1 MCVIIKYRIK
11 FTYKHLKYTFYERR
25 YNFMPKTTI
34 GILYDFDKTLC
45 TTDMQEY
52 SFIKNLGMNSDEFW
66 GEAANI
72 TATHEVEKVL
82 AYMFVMIKKC
92 KEMGIPL
99 TEKYLK
105 SCGEN
110 VELFKGVSTWFDRI
124 NAYGES
130 LGVKTE
136 HYIISS
142 GTYEIIQG
150 TPIAKY
156 FKRIYACKY
165 MYDEKGEA
173 LWPALAINY
182 TLKTQYIY
190 RISKGILDVT
200 DDYNLNRL
208 QDESLRRIAYR
219 NMIYIGDGMTDIPCM
234 KMVKEKGG
242 KSIAVYASGKSDAV
256 KPLVDDERIN
266 YVCVADYSPN
276 STLENIVK
284 LMIENMAILEKL
296 KMKEAAQLE
305 QYRKTR

>member
-1 MCVIIKYRIK
+1 MAK
-11 FTYKHLKYTFYERR
+11 
-25 YNFMPKTTI
+25 PTI

-52 SFIKNLGMNSDEFW
+52 SFIKNLGMNSGEFW
-66 GEAANI
+66 GEAAAI
-72 TATHEVEKVL
+72 TKQHEVEKIL
-82 AYMFVMIKKC
+82 SYMFVMIREC
-92 KEMGIPL
+92 KARGIPL
-99 TEKYLK
+99 TEEYLRE
-105 SCGEN
+105 CGAN
-110 VELFKGVSTWFDRI
+110 VVLYKGVATWFDRI
-124 NAYGES
+124 NEFGES
-130 LGVKTE
+130 MGVNIE

-156 FKRIYACKY
+156 FKRIYACRY
-165 MYDEKGEA
+165 MYDENGEA
-173 LWPALAINY
+173 IWPALAINY

-208 QDESLRRIAYR
+208 QDESRRRIAYR

-234 KMVKEKGG
+234 KMVKQKGG
-242 KSIAVYASGKSDAV
+242 KSIALYASGKSETV

-276 STLENIVK
+276 SSLEKIVK
-284 LMIENMAILEKL
+284 LMIENMAVLEKL
-296 KMKEAAQLE
+296 KAKEEMQLS
-305 QYRKTR
+305 QYRRANEKDENDD

>member
-1 MCVIIKYRIK
+1 MA
-11 FTYKHLKYTFYERR
+11 
-25 YNFMPKTTI
+25 KTTI

-52 SFIKNLGMNSDEFW
+52 DFIKNLGVTSDDFW
-66 GEAANI
+66 GEAAGI
-72 TATHEVEKVL
+72 TSQHEVEKIL

-92 KEMGIPL
+92 KEKGIPL
-99 TEKYLK
+99 TEKYLNQ
-105 SCGEN
+105 CGEN
-110 VELFKGVSTWFDRI
+110 VVLYKGVSTWFDRI
-124 NAYGES
+124 NKFGES
-130 LGVKTE
+130 MGVNIE

-156 FKRIYACKY
+156 FKRIYACRY
-165 MYDEKGEA
+165 MYDENGEA

-234 KMVKEKGG
+234 KMVKQKGG
-242 KSIAVYASGKSDAV
+242 KSIALYPSGKSEAV
-256 KPLVDDERIN
+256 KPLVYDDRIN

-276 STLENIVK
+276 STLEKIVK
-284 LMIENMAILEKL
+284 LMIENMAIIDRLAAKEEK
-296 KMKEAAQLE
+296 QLS
-305 QYRKTR
+305 QYKKSSEKDSRED

>member
-1 MCVIIKYRIK
+1 
-11 FTYKHLKYTFYERR
+11 
-25 YNFMPKTTI
+25 MPKTTI

-52 SFIKNLGMNSDEFW
+52 SFIKNLGMTSNEFW
-66 GEAANI
+66 GAAANI
-72 TATHEVEKVL
+72 TEKHEVEKIL

-92 KEMGIPL
+92 KEKGIPL
-99 TEKYLK
+99 TEEYLNK
-105 SCGEN
+105 CGEN
-110 VELFKGVSTWFDRI
+110 VVLFKGVETWFDRI
-124 NAYGES
+124 NEYGES
-130 LGVKTE
+130 LGVKIE

-165 MYDEKGEA
+165 MYDENGEA

-234 KMVKEKGG
+234 KMLKSKGG
-242 KSIAVYASGKSDAV
+242 KSIALYQSGKSETV

-276 STLENIVK
+276 STLEKIVK

-296 KMKEAAQLE
+296 KSKEEQQLS
-305 QYRKTR
+305 QYRRSNEMD

>member
-1 MCVIIKYRIK
+1 MTK
-11 FTYKHLKYTFYERR
+11 
-25 YNFMPKTTI
+25 PKI

-52 SFIKNLGMNSDEFW
+52 QFIKNLNMDSAEFW
-66 GEAANI
+66 SEA
-72 TATHEVEKVL
+72 TKTTHENEMERIL
-82 AYMFVMIKKC
+82 SYMFVMIRECKKR
-92 KEMGIPL
+92 GIRL
-99 TEKYLK
+99 TSEYLNE
-105 SCGEN
+105 CGRS
-110 VELFKGVSTWFDRI
+110 VELFDGVITWFDRI
-124 NAYGES
+124 NEFGEQ
-130 LGVKTE
+130 LGVEIE

-156 FKRIYACKY
+156 FKHIYACRY
-165 MYDEKGEA
+165 MYDENGEA
-173 LWPALAINY
+173 IWPALAINY

-234 KMVKEKGG
+234 KMVKERGG
-242 KSIAVYASGKSDAV
+242 KSIALYSAGNRETAKL
-256 KPLVDDERIN
+256 LVDDDRIN
-266 YVCVADYSPN
+266 YVCTADYSPN
-276 STLENIVK
+276 STLEKIVK

-296 KMKEAAQLE
+296 TSSEEEQLSLFKRGFE
-305 QYRKTR
+305 QED

>member
-1 MCVIIKYRIK
+1 MSK
-11 FTYKHLKYTFYERR
+11 
-25 YNFMPKTTI
+25 PTI

-52 SFIKNLGMNSDEFW
+52 TFIKNLDMTSEEFW
-66 GEAANI
+66 GEAADI
-72 TATHEVEKVL
+72 TRTHEVEKVL

-92 KEMGIPL
+92 KEKGISL
-99 TEKYLK
+99 TKEYLK
-105 SCGEN
+105 ECGKD
-110 VELFKGVSTWFDRI
+110 VVLFKGVETWFDRI
-124 NAYGES
+124 NAFGETM
-130 LGVKTE
+130 GVNIE

-156 FKRIYACKY
+156 FKRIYACRY
-165 MYDEKGEA
+165 MYDENGEA
-173 LWPALAINY
+173 LWPSLAINY

-242 KSIAVYASGKSDAV
+242 KSIALYTRGKSETV

-266 YVCVADYSPN
+266 YVCVADYSEN
-276 STLENIVK
+276 SPLENIVK

-296 KMKEAAQLE
+296 NAKEQLQLS
-305 QYRKTR
+305 QYKKNEK

>member
-1 MCVIIKYRIK
+1 MA
-11 FTYKHLKYTFYERR
+11 
-25 YNFMPKTTI
+25 KTTI

-52 SFIKNLGMNSDEFW
+52 DFIKNLGMDSNEFW
-66 GEAANI
+66 GEAAKL
-72 TATHEVEKVL
+72 TREHEVEKIL
-82 AYMFVMIKKC
+82 AYMMIMIRECKKR
-92 KEMGIPL
+92 GIPL
-99 TEKYLK
+99 TEEYLK

-110 VELFKGVSTWFDRI
+110 VVLYKGVLSWFDRI

-130 LGVKTE
+130 LGVNIE

-156 FKRIYACKY
+156 FKRIYACRY
-165 MYDEKGEA
+165 MYDENGEA
-173 LWPALAINY
+173 VWPALAINY

-234 KMVKEKGG
+234 KMVKQKGG
-242 KSIAVYASGKSDAV
+242 KSIALYASGKSETV
-256 KPLVDDERIN
+256 KPLVDDDRIN
-266 YVCVADYSPN
+266 YVCVADYSQN
-276 STLENIVK
+276 STLDKIVK
-284 LMIENMAILEKL
+284 LMIENMATLEKL
-296 KMKEAAQLE
+296 RAKEEMQLS
-305 QYRKTR
+305 QYRRANEKDN

>member
-1 MCVIIKYRIK
+1 M
-11 FTYKHLKYTFYERR
+11 
-25 YNFMPKTTI
+25 NFGGNMAKTTI

-52 SFIKNLGMNSDEFW
+52 SFIKNLGMTSNEFW
-66 GEAANI
+66 GSAADI
-72 TATHEVEKVL
+72 TEKHEVEKIL

-92 KEMGIPL
+92 KEKGIPL
-99 TEKYLK
+99 TEEYLNK
-105 SCGEN
+105 CGEN
-110 VELFKGVSTWFDRI
+110 VVLFKGVETWFDRI
-124 NAYGES
+124 NEYGES
-130 LGVKTE
+130 LGVKIE

-165 MYDEKGEA
+165 MYDENGEA

-234 KMVKEKGG
+234 KMLKSKGG
-242 KSIAVYASGKSDAV
+242 KSIALYQSGRAETV
-256 KPLVDDERIN
+256 KPLVDDDRIN

-276 STLENIVK
+276 SSLEKIVK
-284 LMIENMAILEKL
+284 LMIENMVILEKL
-296 KMKEAAQLE
+296 KAKEEQQLS
-305 QYRKTR
+305 QYRRANEPDRE